1 MTTKLL
7 ENVSHFFALRF
18 APASMVMENMMFK
31 VDGVQVSSNHVCNEK
46 FCTINL
52 ENLNKQSSGSYRCE
66 ISGDAPEFKLSHE
79 TANMTVA
86 GEFLNFLDF
95 I

>member
-1 MTTKLL
+1 
-7 ENVSHFFALRF
+7 
-18 APASMVMENMMFK
+18 MFK

-46 FCTINL
+46 HCTINL
-52 ENLNKQSSGSYRCE
+52 ENLNKQSGGSYRCE

-86 GEFLNFLDF
+86 GEYYNFPYINSFTCCF
-95 I
+95 IKLKD